1 MVATALRIILGIAA
15 AYLIALLVLYFAQ
28 SRFIYPASQ
37 ERHEPASGFQEVV
50 LRTGDGLELNAHWK
64 PPEAKQPTAVFFH
77 GNGGSLA
84 GATLETELLNVQGY
98 GLLLVNYRGYGGNP
112 GEPSEQGFYN
122 DGRAAM
128 AFVKGQRV
136 TPEQTIII
144 GNSIGTGTATQM
156 AVEHQPAALILTAPF
171 TSLTD
176 VAADK
181 LPIFPVRSLLRD
193 KFDNAGKLKDYAG
206 KVLIQHGTADKVVP
220 YAFGKQL
227 SEARGD
233 VRFETFEGVGHDIS
247 FLEQAQVQQSE
258 WLAAIGL

>member
-1 MVATALRIILGIAA
+1 MAATAIRIILGMAA
-15 AYLIALLVLYFAQ
+15 AYLIALLALYFAQ
-28 SRFIYPASQ
+28 SRFIYPAPQ
-37 ERHEPASGFQEVV
+37 DRHEPALGFQEVV
-50 LRTGDGLELNAHWK
+50 LRTGDGLDLNAHWK

-84 GATLETELLNVQGY
+84 GATRETQLLAVQGY

-144 GNSIGTGTATQM
+144 GNSIGTGTAMQM
-156 AVEHQPAALILTAPF
+156 AVEHDPAALILTAPF

-176 VAADK
+176 VAAEA

-193 KFDNAGKLKDYAG
+193 EFNNAQKLSGYDG
-206 KVLIQHGTADKVVP
+206 KVLIQHGTVDKVVP
-220 YAFGKQL
+220 YKFGKRL
-227 SEARGD
+227 SGVNETS
-233 VRFETFEGVGHDIS
+233 RFETFEGAGHDLS
-247 FLEQAQVQQSE
+247 FLEQAQIQQSE
-258 WLAAIGL
+258 WLSAIGL

>member
-1 MVATALRIILGIAA
+1 MAATATRVILGIAA
-15 AYLIALLVLYFAQ
+15 AYLIALLALYFAQ
-28 SRFIYPASQ
+28 SRFIYPAPQDS
-37 ERHEPASGFQEVV
+37 HEPAPGFQEVV
-50 LRTGDGLELNAHWK
+50 LRTGDGLELNAHWN

-84 GATLETELLNVQGY
+84 GATRETQLLAVQGY

-136 TPEQTIII
+136 TPDETIII

-156 AVEHQPAALILTAPF
+156 AVEYKPAALILTAPF

-176 VAADK
+176 VAADA

-193 KFDNAGKLKDYAG
+193 EFNNAQRLADYDG
-206 KVLIQHGTADKVVP
+206 PVLIQHGTVDKVVP
-220 YAFGKQL
+220 YSFGKRL
-227 SEARGD
+227 SE
-233 VRFETFEGVGHDIS
+233 VSETSRFETFEGAGHDLS
-247 FLEQAQVQQSE
+247 FLEEAQIQQSE
-258 WLAAIGL
+258 WLSAIGL

>member
-1 MVATALRIILGIAA
+1 MVATAIRIILGVLA
-15 AYLIALLVLYFAQ
+15 AYLIALIGLYLFQ
-28 SRFIYPASQ
+28 SRFIYPAPQ
-37 ERHEPASGFQEVV
+37 ERHEPAPGFQEVL

-64 PPEAKQPTAVFFH
+64 PPEAKQPTAIFFH
-77 GNGGSLA
+77 GNAGSLA
-84 GATLETELLNVQGY
+84 GATLETQLLAVQGY

-136 TPEQTIII
+136 MPEQTIII
-144 GNSIGTGTATQM
+144 GNSIGTGTAVQM
-156 AVEHQPAALILTAPF
+156 ASEYDPAALILISPF

-176 VAADK
+176 VTGDA
-181 LPIFPVRSLLRD
+181 LPIFPVRSLLQD
-193 KFDNAGKLKDYAG
+193 TFDNAGKLGDYG
-206 KVLIQHGTADKVVP
+206 GQVLIQHGTEDKVVP
-220 YAFGKQL
+220 YKFGKAL
-227 SEARGD
+227 SEASEAA
-233 VRFETFEGVGHDIS
+233 RFETFDGIGHDLS